1 MTTYA
6 LIGAIESEFNDTNV
20 NTGLCESCK
29 RRLESEAI
37 ECFTAWRKN
46 AGELKDIPIYAV
58 CPTKNVISDITK
70 EKFKELNVT
79 YIEDY
84 QKISETFTSGFLCIP
99 LIGAM
104 MEEQLTE
111 DVLIK
116 IDLDMNIIKPLPNKW
131 LTSDPII
138 IGQYDDY
145 CTKHQREGIAEEN
158 PFDTGFIISKRDS
171 GFYKHFFDMCMK
183 YMLSDDPDWLRVK
196 AQTGDYYL
204 EEWVV
209 DRMYAMNSFI
219 ISKRDSGFYKHFF
232 DMCMKYMLSDDPDWL
247 RVKAQTGDYYLEE
260 WVVDRMYAMK
270 SFDIKPVQKYQIG
283 EWYTPVQEL
292 SDTELDDVYFWHEHL
307 EYDPEYN
314 RMQEKIDFARRLNG
328 K

>member
-209 DRMYAMNSFI
+209 DRMYAM
-219 ISKRDSGFYKHFF
+219 
-232 DMCMKYMLSDDPDWL
+232 
-247 RVKAQTGDYYLEE
+247 
-260 WVVDRMYAMK
+260 K